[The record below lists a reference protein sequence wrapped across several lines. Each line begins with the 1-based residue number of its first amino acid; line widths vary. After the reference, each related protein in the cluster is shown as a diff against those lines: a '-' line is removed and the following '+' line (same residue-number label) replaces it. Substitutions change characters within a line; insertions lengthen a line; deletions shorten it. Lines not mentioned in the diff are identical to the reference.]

1 MLIGSFYI
9 RKKKLQHVLDM
20 TNAGHTQI
28 IEENR
33 RATTSMAGRKGGNR
47 EGSDATE
54 RRETM
59 KNERNT
65 KEKEGIQDIK

>member
-1 MLIGSFYI
+1 
-9 RKKKLQHVLDM
+9 M

-33 RATTSMAGRKGGNR
+33 RATTSMAGRKGSNR
-47 EGSDATE
+47 EVSDATE